1 MAYDL
6 RKISSLNDEQWTSSM
21 KNDEDKHGL
30 VANTSDDTDEHHDS
44 VEVAL
49 NATPSSRER
58 SDLSFSYALRK
69 VFSREPDVDSKEAQP
84 LSYKYEKPEIH
95 HDDQVEHIEV
105 DGRALAISAAVVDE
119 GQATLDGAYNIRKAK
134 SCPISPLHEEQSKQK
149 KSLFGKRRR
158 KNAVATKSND
168 KSPRKGEKKLQ
179 KQASNDDESTQC
191 ITTANSY
198 ADNSYFLEEGLQ
210 DKSKKRWR
218 DPWVITLIVLVCLVL
233 GMGAFAGAYFLPE
246 MLGKADT
253 SQGYKE
259 IAEIVYTPTDISVS
273 PSSGNG
279 TSITFYAMAD
289 APYTDHE
296 RENIMP
302 YQIKNLSS
310 SADFLVHLGDLQD
323 AADGCQESAYQAA
336 SAILRENTI
345 PVFVIPGGE
354 FPSASRS
361 SFAVGTRLII
371 VMYFLPLIDNDI
383 NDCAD
388 FEHGEEQWTK
398 HFRHLDKN
406 WDHNFLV
413 TRWGK
418 LEESFAFLKNRILF
432 FGLNIVGG
440 SPHSDSEWKS
450 RHAEHLH
457 RVKELMTKLEVD
469 YDVAVL
475 LAHASPSSNHADF
488 FEEEDGLASFVKD
501 IGKPFLHL
509 HGDDHVWAESEGAFD
524 VDNYM
529 MVSLDCGEI
538 ASPIKVEIDTEK
550 ENPIKISREDTNL
563 EVECCRE
570 GWPWLNNEVL

>member
-1 MAYDL
+1 M
-6 RKISSLNDEQWTSSM
+6 Q
-21 KNDEDKHGL
+21 NDEDKHGL
-30 VANTSDDTDEHHDS
+30 VANDTDEHHDS

-84 LSYKYEKPEIH
+84 LSYQYEKPETH
-95 HDDQVEHIEV
+95 HDDQAEHIEV

-119 GQATLDGAYNIRKAK
+119 GQTTLDGAYKIRKAK
-134 SCPISPLHEEQSKQK
+134 SCPISPLYEEQSKQK

-158 KNAVATKSND
+158 KNAVATKSYD
-168 KSPRKGEKKLQ
+168 YSMRKDEKKLQ
-179 KQASNDDESTQC
+179 KQASDDDESTQC
-191 ITTANSY
+191 ITAANSY
-198 ADNSYFLEEGLQ
+198 ADNSYFLEEERQ
-210 DKSKKRWR
+210 DKSKKRCR

-253 SQGYKE
+253 AQGNK
-259 IAEIVYTPTDISVS
+259 EIVYTPTDISVS

-336 SAILRENTI
+336 SAILKQSNI
-345 PVFVIPGGE
+345 PVFVIPG
-354 FPSASRS
+354 
-361 SFAVGTRLII
+361 
-371 VMYFLPLIDNDI
+371 DNDL

-406 WDHNFLV
+406 WDHSFFV

-418 LEESFAFLKNRILF
+418 LEESFAFLKHRILL

-440 SPHSDSEWKS
+440 SPHSDSEWKR

-457 RVKELMTKLEVD
+457 RVKELMTKLKDE

-488 FEEEDGLASFVKD
+488 FEEEDGLASFVKE

-538 ASPIKVEIDTEK
+538 ASPIKVEIDTTK

-563 EVECCRE
+563 EVECCKE

>member
-1 MAYDL
+1 
-6 RKISSLNDEQWTSSM
+6 
-21 KNDEDKHGL
+21 
-30 VANTSDDTDEHHDS
+30 
-44 VEVAL
+44 
-49 NATPSSRER
+49 
-58 SDLSFSYALRK
+58 
-69 VFSREPDVDSKEAQP
+69 
-84 LSYKYEKPEIH
+84 LSYQYEKPETH
-95 HDDQVEHIEV
+95 HDDQAEHIEV

-119 GQATLDGAYNIRKAK
+119 GQTTLDGAYKIRKAK
-134 SCPISPLHEEQSKQK
+134 SCPISPLYEEQSKQK

-168 KSPRKGEKKLQ
+168 NSMRKDEKKLQ
-179 KQASNDDESTQC
+179 KQASDDDESTQC
-191 ITTANSY
+191 ITAANSY
-198 ADNSYFLEEGLQ
+198 ADNSYFLEEERQ

-233 GMGAFAGAYFLPE
+233 GMGAFASAYFLPE

-253 SQGYKE
+253 AQGYD
-259 IAEIVYTPTDISVS
+259 EIVYTPTDISVS

-279 TSITFYAMAD
+279 TSIIFYAMAD

-336 SAILRENTI
+336 SAILKQSNI
-345 PVFVIPGGE
+345 PVFVIPG
-354 FPSASRS
+354 
-361 SFAVGTRLII
+361 
-371 VMYFLPLIDNDI
+371 DNDI

-406 WDHNFLV
+406 WDHSFFV

-418 LEESFAFLKNRILF
+418 LEESFAFLKHRILL

-440 SPHSDSEWKS
+440 SPHSDSEWKR
-450 RHAEHLH
+450 RHTEHLH
-457 RVKELMTKLEVD
+457 RVKELMTKLKDE

-488 FEEEDGLASFVKD
+488 FEEEDGLASFVKE

-538 ASPIKVEIDTEK
+538 ASPIKVEIDTTK

-563 EVECCRE
+563 EVECCKE

>member
-6 RKISSLNDEQWTSSM
+6 RKISSLDDEQWTSSM
-21 KNDEDKHGL
+21 QNDEDKHGL
-30 VANTSDDTDEHHDS
+30 VANDTDEHHDS

-84 LSYKYEKPEIH
+84 LSYQYEKPEIH

-119 GQATLDGAYNIRKAK
+119 GQATLEGAYNIRKSK
-134 SCPISPLHEEQSKQK
+134 SCPISPLYEEQSKQK

-168 KSPRKGEKKLQ
+168 NSMRKYEKKLQ
-179 KQASNDDESTQC
+179 KKASNDDESTQC

-198 ADNSYFLEEGLQ
+198 ADNSYFLEEERH
-210 DKSKKRWR
+210 DKPKKRWR
-218 DPWVITLIVLVCLVL
+218 DPWVITFIVLVCLVL

-253 SQGYKE
+253 AQGNK
-259 IAEIVYTPTDISVS
+259 EIVYTPTDISVS

-336 SAILRENTI
+336 SAILKQSNI
-345 PVFVIPGGE
+345 PVFVIPGGK
-354 FPSASRS
+354 FPS
-361 SFAVGTRLII
+361 FAT
-371 VMYFLPLIDNDI
+371 YF
-383 NDCAD
+383 
-388 FEHGEEQWTK
+388 
-398 HFRHLDKN
+398 
-406 WDHNFLV
+406 
-413 TRWGK
+413 
-418 LEESFAFLKNRILF
+418 S
-432 FGLNIVGG
+432 
-440 SPHSDSEWKS
+440 
-450 RHAEHLH
+450 
-457 RVKELMTKLEVD
+457 
-469 YDVAVL
+469 
-475 LAHASPSSNHADF
+475 
-488 FEEEDGLASFVKD
+488 
-501 IGKPFLHL
+501 
-509 HGDDHVWAESEGAFD
+509 
-524 VDNYM
+524 
-529 MVSLDCGEI
+529 
-538 ASPIKVEIDTEK
+538 
-550 ENPIKISREDTNL
+550 
-563 EVECCRE
+563 
-570 GWPWLNNEVL
+570 

>member
-1 MAYDL
+1 M
-6 RKISSLNDEQWTSSM
+6 Q
-21 KNDEDKHGL
+21 NDEDKHGL
-30 VANTSDDTDEHHDS
+30 VANTSDDTGDHHDS

-84 LSYKYEKPEIH
+84 LSYQYEKPEIH
-95 HDDQVEHIEV
+95 HDDQVEHLEV
-105 DGRALAISAAVVDE
+105 DGRALDISAAVVDE
-119 GQATLDGAYNIRKAK
+119 GRATLDGAYNIRKAK

-158 KNAVATKSND
+158 KNVVAAKSND
-168 KSPRKGEKKLQ
+168 NSMRKDEKKLQ
-179 KQASNDDESTQC
+179 KEASNDDESTQC

-198 ADNSYFLEEGLQ
+198 ADNSYFLEEELQ
-210 DKSKKRWR
+210 DKSKKKWC

-253 SQGYKE
+253 AQGNQ
-259 IAEIVYTPTDISVS
+259 EIVYTPTKISVS

-336 SAILRENTI
+336 SAILKQSNI
-345 PVFVIPGGE
+345 PVFVIPG
-354 FPSASRS
+354 
-361 SFAVGTRLII
+361 
-371 VMYFLPLIDNDI
+371 DNDI

-398 HFRHLDKN
+398 HFRHLDKKN
-406 WDHNFLV
+406 WDHDFLV
-413 TRWGK
+413 TRWGE

-457 RVKELMTKLEVD
+457 RVKELMTKLEDD

-488 FEEEDGLASFVKD
+488 FEEEGGLASFVKE

-563 EVECCRE
+563 EVECCRQR
-570 GWPWLNNEVL
+570 EVL

>member
-6 RKISSLNDEQWTSSM
+6 RKISSLDDEQWTSSLQ
-21 KNDEDKHGL
+21 NDEDKHGL
-30 VANTSDDTDEHHDS
+30 VANDTDEHHDS

-58 SDLSFSYALRK
+58 SGLSFSYALRK

-84 LSYKYEKPEIH
+84 LSYQYEKPEIH

-119 GQATLDGAYNIRKAK
+119 GQTTLDGAYKIRKAK

-149 KSLFGKRRR
+149 MSLFGKRRR

-168 KSPRKGEKKLQ
+168 KSLRKDEQKLQ

-198 ADNSYFLEEGLQ
+198 ADNSYFLEEELQ

-233 GMGAFAGAYFLPE
+233 GMGAFACAYFLPE

-253 SQGYKE
+253 SSQGYK
-259 IAEIVYTPTDISVS
+259 EIVYTPTDISVS

-302 YQIKNLSS
+302 YQIMNLSS

-336 SAILRENTI
+336 SAILKQSNI
-345 PVFVIPGGE
+345 PVFVIPG
-354 FPSASRS
+354 
-361 SFAVGTRLII
+361 
-371 VMYFLPLIDNDI
+371 DNDI

-406 WDHNFLV
+406 WDHSFFV

-418 LEESFAFLKNRILF
+418 LEESFAFLKHRILL

-440 SPHSDSEWKS
+440 SPHSDSEWKR
-450 RHAEHLH
+450 RHTEHLH
-457 RVKELMTKLEVD
+457 RVKELMTKLKDE

-488 FEEEDGLASFVKD
+488 FEEEDGLASFVKE

-538 ASPIKVEIDTEK
+538 ASPIKVEIDTTK

-563 EVECCRE
+563 EVECCKE
-570 GWPWLNNEVL
+570 GWPC